1 MSASGEA
8 KARRATTPWLQT
20 LRLDLREF
28 TRGDLPD
35 LMRLDSDARV
45 MKYITGKPMQADAIA
60 AALKRIIRY
69 PSLYPHLGI
78 WRASR
83 RDTAAFIGW
92 FSLKY
97 AGKSSDIE
105 IGYRLCPEAWGRGFA
120 TEGAQALR
128 DYGFDDLDLDRI
140 IGVAHRDNIAS
151 QCVLMK
157 IGMQDLGWGRYY
169 DQRLR
174 LFAIDNPHP

>member
-1 MSASGEA
+1 MA
-8 KARRATTPWLQT
+8 PWLQT
-20 LRLDLREF
+20 LRLDLRDF
-28 TRGDLPD
+28 TPHDLAD
-35 LMRLDSDARV
+35 LTRLDSDPRV
-45 MKYITGKPMQADAIA
+45 MRYISDGKPMEAAAIA
-60 AALKRIIRY
+60 ATLRRILRY
-69 PSLYPHLGI
+69 PRLYPNLGI
-78 WRASR
+78 WHASR
-83 RDTAAFIGW
+83 RDTNAFIGW

-97 AGKSSDIE
+97 AGKANDVE
-105 IGYRLCPEAWGRGFA
+105 IGYRLVPGAWGRGYA

-128 DYGFDDLDLDRI
+128 DYGFDDVGLSRI

-174 LFAIDNPHP
+174 LFAIENS